1 MGLGTTARE
10 RDSFQGFFQ
19 PSFGTG
25 TRKQGN
31 GCGISLILP
40 ARHGA
45 RKGLLWIP
53 ALVHDIHEPS
63 NLWKME

>member
-1 MGLGTTARE
+1 MGLGTTAPTARE

-25 TRKQGN
+25 TRKQGH
-31 GCGISLILP
+31 GCGISLLLP
-40 ARHGA
+40 GRRGV

-53 ALVHDIHEPS
+53 SLVIDIS
-63 NLWKME
+63 